1 MVDHADSPS
10 VARAAGPREPMLFR
24 YRQEWEGVISPGMAE
39 SFLDDSR
46 FFPLPAGFF
55 ALGMGRRSNAAE
67 AA

>member
-1 MVDHADSPS
+1 MVDHADCPS
-10 VARAAGPREPMLFR
+10 VAQTAGSREPMLFR

-55 ALGMGRRSNAAE
+55 ALGMGIRPNAAE
-67 AA
+67 AS